1 LNTSLKLI
9 NMKKYLLFL
18 PLAIL
23 ASIGFSQ
30 TTYTWTG
37 NLGPAL
43 NFWSFNSNWN
53 PSSDYPKTGDT
64 VIINNAA
71 VQIAGNQDVEQV
83 TLTGTTVLTVN
94 NGVVLE
100 VSGVM
105 DVGTGT
111 TLDISAGSLLL
122 SSDASGAGSFAPIN
136 GTITGSNLT
145 VQSYLTS
152 AAGWRLLGAQIPGQ
166 TVAEWDDDIYIS
178 GVGGADGDADTGT
191 VFVSMYEY
199 DENVAGSVDNG
210 YVGSNVGDALTSGKG
225 FMAWIQ
231 QGGDQVVSLSGAP
244 NTGSV
249 AINVPCSNGCGT
261 DDGWHLIANPFTSSI
276 AWASVINKKTVD
288 DGPYV
293 ISTGG
298 GYIGA
303 TVIAPGQGFWVRG
316 KSLAANIT
324 IPQSAKTTSSPTQSY
339 FKESN
344 QSIRLQVSSNINS
357 YWDEAY
363 ITVNDTTTLNYDADA
378 DNLKLVSPNPYEV
391 PNVAVLTDDLIDLY
405 NQNFPSLQAGETV
418 DIPLRVNVGISG
430 EYTIDLTGFE
440 SVFTNENV
448 VLEDLSNGNL
458 TYVDNNTISYTFN
471 IDNTVEDPR
480 FVLHITSTPLS
491 VNESLK
497 EDNNVKVYPNPATDN
512 VTFIFKENTT
522 QNSTILIT
530 NQLGAIVKNI
540 PVNQGTNN
548 INLNVN
554 DLSQGLYNYQIVSEN
569 EIISNGKIVVQ

>member
-1 LNTSLKLI
+1 
-9 NMKKYLLFL
+9 MKKYLLFL
-18 PLAIL
+18 PLALIATL
-23 ASIGFSQ
+23 GFTQ
-30 TTYTWTG
+30 TTYNWVGPTDDNRWDTDTNWDPVGIPGSADDATISTG
-37 NLGPAL
+37 GTVRLGADESVNNLTMSG
-43 NFWSFNSNWN
+43 
-53 PSSDYPKTGDT
+53 SS
-64 VIINNAA
+64 
-71 VQIAGNQDVEQV
+71 
-83 TLTGTTVLTVN
+83 TLTFGTSTKILTVN
-94 NGVVLE
+94 GVFTIGAGVTVEISSGTVLLAADAA
-100 VSGVM
+100 G
-105 DVGTGT
+105 
-111 TLDISAGSLLL
+111 AGSL
-122 SSDASGAGSFAPIN
+122 GPIDPTS
-136 GTITGSNLT
+136 TITGSNLT

-152 AAGWRLLGAQIPGQ
+152 FAGWRLLGAQIPGQ
-166 TVAEWDDDIYIS
+166 TVADWDDDIYIS
-178 GVGGADGDADTGT
+178 GVGGADGDADTGM

-199 DENVAGSVDNG
+199 DESVAGSVDNG

-225 FMAWIQ
+225 FLTWIQ
-231 QGGDQVVSLSGAP
+231 QGTDQVISLSRAP

-249 AINVPCSNGCGT
+249 GINVPCSNGCGT

-276 AWASVINKKTVD
+276 AWTSVINKKTVD

-324 IPQSAKTTSSPTQSY
+324 IPQIAKTTSSPTQSY

-378 DNLKLVSPNPYEV
+378 DNLKLASPNPYEV